1 MADPQVVE
9 PAGYKALQHRDWKIP
24 QGAGTVNALRYGTQT
39 GEDEPVFPD
48 LTTGWSARAQIR
60 DTPGGTVWATL
71 LSSSLTGPRI
81 VLEADGFFTL
91 ILPAETTQAEA
102 WNEYAAIG
110 QGVYDVELVLEGGE
124 PIRHTEG
131 IVFIYPDVTRTE
143 EAS

>member
-1 MADPQVVE
+1 MADPEVVP
-9 PAGYKALQHRDWKIP
+9 PAGYKALQTRDWDIP
-24 QGAGTVNALRYGTQT
+24 QGAGTVNALRYGTKT
-39 GEDEPVFPD
+39 GDDDTVYPD

-91 ILPAETTQAEA
+91 ILPAEATQGDD
-102 WNEYAAIG
+102 WNGYAAIG
-110 QGVYDVELVLEGGE
+110 QGVYDVELVPDGGE

-131 IVFIYPDVTRTE
+131 TVFVYPDVTRTE
-143 EAS
+143 VAS